1 MNIAFFLTPKS
12 QVAWISE
19 QSTMNEA
26 IEFMEQHGY
35 SAIPVLDSTGLYVGT
50 LTEGD
55 LLRKIC
61 AGHGMTVAQT
71 KFVRLT
77 DVPRKLRNQPVS
89 VDAEIEELLSRA
101 VKQNFV
107 PVVDSR
113 GAFIGIVRRRPIIEH
128 CAGLIRSSSFPPS
141 GAPSG

>member
-19 QSTMNEA
+19 QSSMSEA
-26 IEFMEQHGY
+26 IEFIELHGY
-35 SAIPVLDSTGLYVGT
+35 SAVPVLNSAGLYVGT

-55 LLRKIC
+55 LLRKLT
-61 AGHGMTVAQT
+61 AGHGMSIAET

-77 DVPRKLRNQPVS
+77 DVPRKVRNQAVS
-89 VDAEIEELLSRA
+89 VDAEIEELLSR
-101 VKQNFV
+101 VVEQNFV

-128 CAGLIRSSSFPPS
+128 CAGLIRSSSIPPS
-141 GAPSG
+141 GTG